1 MAELS
6 LKVIFDNKSLR
17 PELEPGWGFACVVY
31 LPDKTILFDTGADGG
46 ILTENMQKLNVNPE
60 EIEAVV
66 LSHAHWDHANGLG
79 NFLAANSRVT
89 VYLPKSFPDNYKG
102 SIKEAGARVEEIS
115 GGRMLFER
123 VYTTGEMQGIIAE
136 QALAIITSRG
146 LVVIT
151 GCAHP
156 GIVSIV
162 RKAKE
167 LTGENV
173 YMVLGGFHFPERSVV
188 DSFRE
193 LGVQKAAP
201 CHCSGNEAI
210 EFFAQDYDNDF
221 IQVGVGLEFDIE

>member
-6 LKVIFDNKSLR
+6 LKVVFDNKSLK
-17 PELEPGWGFACVVY
+17 PALEPGWGFACVIY
-31 LPDKTILFDTGADGG
+31 LPHKTILFDTGADGG
-46 ILTENMQKLNVNPE
+46 ILMENMQKMNVDPE
-60 EIEAVV
+60 KIEAVV

-79 NFLAANSRVT
+79 ALLTANSRVT
-89 VYLPKSFPDNYKG
+89 IYLPQSFPDNFKQ
-102 SIKEAGARVEEIS
+102 SVRDSGAQVEEIS
-115 GGRMLFER
+115 NGGVLFEG

-136 QALAIITSRG
+136 QALAIKTSRG

-156 GIVSIV
+156 GIVNIV

-173 YMVLGGFHFPERSVV
+173 YLVLGGFHFPERSVV

-210 EFFAQDYDNDF
+210 EFISEDYGNDA